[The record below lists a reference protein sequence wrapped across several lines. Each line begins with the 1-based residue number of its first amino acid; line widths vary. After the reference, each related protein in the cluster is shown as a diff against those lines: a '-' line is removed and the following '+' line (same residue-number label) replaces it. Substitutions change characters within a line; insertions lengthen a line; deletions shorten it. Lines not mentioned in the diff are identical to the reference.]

1 MLVDIGA
8 IMVRTK
14 PKADSTLRNMRKAD
28 LIDYIRV
35 LENNHNAAV
44 TFNENQA
51 RYEKFIDSVEVF
63 EGYVTVALKIFP
75 SWVSA
80 GKSEYQPMKRSPH
93 LTTVKWGPGMVEHYL
108 LKPNSKKF
116 YLQPLSGCFQYFRE
130 GYSPHAGLRFLH

>member
-8 IMVRTK
+8 LMTRTK

-51 RYEKFIDSVEVF
+51 RYIESLRLPVK
-63 EGYVTVALKIFP
+63 
-75 SWVSA
+75 SA
-80 GKSEYQPMKRSPH
+80 
-93 LTTVKWGPGMVEHYL
+93 
-108 LKPNSKKF
+108 
-116 YLQPLSGCFQYFRE
+116 
-130 GYSPHAGLRFLH
+130 